1 MDDSLSEVEKLL
13 YRVWLHSPSVSG
25 TRIETILAFKIANEI
40 RGIPSR
46 VLKALRAQPGVDPE
60 LLRRVEGFVE
70 NDESLTFIRDGPVRS
85 IALSESSD

>member
-1 MDDSLSEVEKLL
+1 MDDSLRDVEKLL

-25 TRIETILAFKIANEI
+25 TRLETILAFKIANEI
-40 RGIPSR
+40 HGIPSR
-46 VLKALRAQPGVDPE
+46 VLRALRAQPGVDPE

-70 NDESLTFIRDGPVRS
+70 NDESLTFVHDGPVRS